1 MFHTSTD
8 HVNDKMV
15 QVQFAFLSMEMD
27 VKTVHVIVK
36 NKSTTWRQNVKNFAV
51 KPLTC
56 GLWFHMSFGF

>member
-8 HVNDKMV
+8 HVNDMMV

-36 NKSTTWRQNVKNFAV
+36 NKLTT
-51 KPLTC
+51 
-56 GLWFHMSFGF
+56 